1 MTVKLQAYDE
11 ASNSYT
17 DTTYGT
23 ATIPFADLVTGNFS
37 INVGANTIPDGT
49 KVVLVSYS
57 PNGKHAVMGDPL
69 FLLAYLIKIN
79 TMQTGAPSTKIT
91 APKPRNKIS

>member
-1 MTVKLQAYDE
+1 MKLQAYDE

-69 FLLAYLIKIN
+69 FF
-79 TMQTGAPSTKIT
+79 
-91 APKPRNKIS
+91 